1 MGEIVASVEVENT
14 ENTGDRKI
22 VSESLR
28 DESQVRHTR
37 VEGVVDTGAVT
48 LTG

>member
-1 MGEIVASVEVENT
+1 MGEIVASMEV

-22 VSESLR
+22 VSEGLR
-28 DESQVRHTR
+28 DESQVRRTR